1 MDADAPVTI
10 IEPRRGWIP
19 IDVRELWRYRE
30 LLYFLTWRDILVR
43 YKQTALGVLWAVI
56 QPVVTMVIFSLVFG
70 RFGKLPSG
78 GVPYPV
84 FTFCALL
91 PWNLFAAALTRAT
104 NSVVGS
110 SGMVKK
116 VYFPRLLI
124 PVSSTLSPLVDF
136 AISLLVLFALM
147 AWYRMPFGWGLLL
160 LPLLVLVTLS
170 VALGAGLWL
179 SALNVRYRDVG
190 HAIPF
195 MIQAWMFAS
204 PVAYSLMLI
213 PAQWQPLYALNPM
226 VGVIN
231 GFRWAFL
238 GTGLMPLNTMLV
250 SLCAGLAILVSGAF
264 YFRRMEKTF
273 ADEA

>member
-1 MDADAPVTI
+1 M
-10 IEPRRGWIP
+10 P
-19 IDVRELWRYRE
+19 IDFRELWQFRE
-30 LLYFLTWRDILVR
+30 LLFFLTWRDILIR

-70 RFGKLPSG
+70 KFGKLPSG

-91 PWNLFAAALTRAT
+91 PWNLFASALTRAT

-110 SGMVKK
+110 SNMVKK
-116 VYFPRLLI
+116 IYFPRLLI

-136 AISLLVLFALM
+136 AISLLVLFGMM
-147 AWYRMPFGWGLLL
+147 AYYRMPFGWGLLL
-160 LPLLVLVTLS
+160 LPLLVLVTIS
-170 VALGAGLWL
+170 VALGVGLWL
-179 SALNVRYRDVG
+179 SALNVKYRDVG

-195 MIQAWMFAS
+195 VIQAWMFAS

-213 PAQWQPLYALNPM
+213 PAKWQALYALNPM

-238 GTGLMPLNTMLV
+238 GSGLMPLNTMLV
-250 SLCAGLAILVSGAF
+250 SLVAGLAILVSGAF

-273 ADEA
+273 SDIV